1 MIERLEG
8 HDPRDVAAWDEY
20 VARSPGATCHHRY
33 AWRPIAERVYRLE
46 TAALVSRP
54 RPGGAIRG
62 VLPLFVVPRPFR
74 RYVTTG
80 MFGAYGPILADDDE
94 TRRELLQAACRYT
107 EQIGAQLFHAKI
119 LGEPPDA
126 HGLFRQDLW
135 VTARLDLTGGVDALW
150 RRLRKSIRAAV
161 RQAERC
167 GLSVRWGRGAA
178 SDFYD
183 VLAENMHR
191 KGSPIY
197 GRALLEAILD
207 AFGDAADVAT
217 VWVDGRAIGGA
228 LTIAFDGT
236 MYVPFASSRAS
247 AFRLRPNNLLYF
259 RVAERAAALGLSGLD
274 FGSSPRGTTTLDFKL
289 HWGAVTVPITSLVHV
304 PGAQKAP
311 SVDAS
316 SPAIQ
321 AGVRLWKRLP
331 RAVADALGPHVS
343 RLMV

>member
-1 MIERLEG
+1 MIEHLTG
-8 HDPRDVAAWDEY
+8 HRAADVAAWDAY
-20 VARSPGATCHHRY
+20 VAQSPGATCHHLY
-33 AWRPIAERVYRLE
+33 AWRPIAERAYHLE
-46 TAALVSRP
+46 TAALVSRAGQ
-54 RPGGAIRG
+54 GGALRG

-80 MFGAYGPILADDDE
+80 MFGAYGPILADDDDV
-94 TRRELLQAACRYT
+94 RRELLEAACRFT
-107 EQIGAQLFHAKI
+107 EQAGAQLLHAKL
-119 LGEPPDA
+119 LGEPPA
-126 HGLFRQDLW
+126 GHGLVRQDHW
-135 VTARLDLTGGVDALW
+135 VTARLDLTGGVEGLW

-167 GLSVRWGRGAA
+167 ELTVRWGRGAA
-178 SDFYD
+178 REFYD

-197 GRALLEAILD
+197 GRELIEGILD
-207 AFGDAADVAT
+207 ALGPAADVAT

-259 RVAERAAALGLSGLD
+259 RIAERACAAGLDALD
-274 FGSSPRGTTTLDFKL
+274 FGSSLIGSSALDFKL
-289 HWGAVTVPITSLVHV
+289 HWGARTVPIASLLYV
-304 PGAQKAP
+304 PGAGAAP

-316 SPAIQ
+316 SRAVQ
-321 AGVRLWKRLP
+321 AGVRLWKHLP
-331 RAVADALGPHVS
+331 RPLADALGPHVS